1 MNIKLIEDNNWNDI
15 LAIQAKV
22 YHEVDLETLDVLK
35 SKQTASPETCF
46 VCVSEQNEA
55 LGYLLAHP
63 WVDSEP
69 PKLFVPLL
77 DTVNSETLYL
87 HDMAVNPYSKG
98 QGIGRTMMVKLI
110 EVAKAKGFKRINLV
124 AVQGAN
130 SFWSLQGFREIAE
143 ANISSTYGENAVFME
158 MEVVA

>member
-1 MNIKLIEDNNWNDI
+1 MDIKLIADNNWNDI
-15 LAIQAKV
+15 LAIQAKA
-22 YHEVDLETLDVLK
+22 YHEVDSETLDVLK

-63 WVDSEP
+63 WGESEP

-77 DTVNSETLYL
+77 DTINSQTLYL
-87 HDMAVNPYSKG
+87 HDMAVSPYSKG
-98 QGIGRTMMVKLI
+98 QGIGRAMVAKLI
-110 EVAKAKGFKRINLV
+110 EVAKAKGFKRITLV
-124 AVQGAN
+124 AIQGAD
-130 SFWSLQGFREIAE
+130 SFWSSLGFKLIVG

>member
-1 MNIKLIEDNNWNDI
+1 MDIRLIEDSHWSDI
-15 LAIQAKV
+15 LAIQAKA

-35 SKQTASPETCF
+35 SKQVASPETCF
-46 VCVSEQNEA
+46 VCISKQNET

-63 WVDSEP
+63 WGDSEP
-69 PKLFVPLL
+69 PKLFVQLL
-77 DTVNSETLYL
+77 DTINSQTLYL
-87 HDMAVNPYSKG
+87 HDMAVDPYSKG
-98 QGIGRTMMVKLI
+98 QGIGRTMMAKLI

-124 AVQGAN
+124 AIQGAD
-130 SFWSLQGFREIAE
+130 SFWSSLGFKVIVG

>member
-1 MNIKLIEDNNWNDI
+1 MNIKLIEDTHWNDI

-46 VCVSEQNEA
+46 VCVAEQNEA

-63 WVDSEP
+63 WRDSEP

-98 QGIGRTMMVKLI
+98 QGIGRTMMAKLI

-143 ANISSTYGENAVFME
+143 VNILSLIHI
-158 MEVVA
+158 